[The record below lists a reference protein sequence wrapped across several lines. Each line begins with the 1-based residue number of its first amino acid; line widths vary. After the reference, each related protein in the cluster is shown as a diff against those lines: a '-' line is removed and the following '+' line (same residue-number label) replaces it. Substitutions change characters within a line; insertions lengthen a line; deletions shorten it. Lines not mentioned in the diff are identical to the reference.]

1 MLTTQWTTLCIA
13 LAQALLLRHRLPVA
27 FWPAAAVML
36 AGAAMVIAPSVG
48 QVRAPGWLFS
58 SCAGQH
64 RPSRPCTVCE
74 ADPSLVQFV
83 PLVERQRCVPAPVLC
98 YTCFLVWPL
107 S

>member
-48 QVRAPGWLFS
+48 QVCVMAGCCGGSCMRFIVSNTAADHDTQRYTLPHTRLLPLCRA
-58 SCAGQH
+58 
-64 RPSRPCTVCE
+64 
-74 ADPSLVQFV
+74 
-83 PLVERQRCVPAPVLC
+83 RQVA
-98 YTCFLVWPL
+98 
-107 S
+107 

>member
-48 QVRAPGWLFS
+48 QVRAPGYSAHALLS
-58 SCAGQH
+58 IA
-64 RPSRPCTVCE
+64 
-74 ADPSLVQFV
+74 L
-83 PLVERQRCVPAPVLC
+83 PVAAL
-98 YTCFLVWPL
+98 L
-107 S
+107 